1 MSPGNLHQ
9 YSEMKKKFDFTNF
22 IAKPRLNNDNVSQV
36 LISTHS
42 SEKEELVAILK
53 KKHFLVTVTIFDLGQ
68 GSRIQF
74 QYKTIHAKL
83 YFIRTG
89 EFREEV

>member
-1 MSPGNLHQ
+1 
-9 YSEMKKKFDFTNF
+9 MKKKFDFTNF

-74 QYKTIHAKL
+74 QYKNPSRWGSCQVIIQKA
-83 YFIRTG
+83 
-89 EFREEV
+89 

>member
-9 YSEMKKKFDFTNF
+9 YSKMKKKFDFTNF

-53 KKHFLVTVTIFDLGQ
+53 KKKLLVTVAIFDLGQ

-74 QYKTIHAKL
+74 QYRTIHAKF